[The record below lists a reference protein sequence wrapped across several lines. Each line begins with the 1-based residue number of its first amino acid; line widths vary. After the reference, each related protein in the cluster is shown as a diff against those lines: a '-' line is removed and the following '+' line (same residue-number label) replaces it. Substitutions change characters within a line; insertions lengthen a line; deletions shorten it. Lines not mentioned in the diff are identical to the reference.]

1 MLSITIT
8 NNKKN
13 TCLHFPK
20 YCSKSLHI
28 KGRKRDGTVSQ
39 PNAAYQ
45 MSPCAFQINTLQKPK
60 IPNVNWANERNL
72 KEVLFEINSHFKM

>member
-8 NNKKN
+8 NNKKS

-20 YCSKSLHI
+20 YCSKSLHV
-28 KGRKRDGTVSQ
+28 KGRKLNNNAMVSR
-39 PNAAYQ
+39 PHAAYQ

-72 KEVLFEINSHFKM
+72 KEVLF